1 MWTNVKLYWME
12 QLKNIALLSRSLYV
26 NAVSTTCFY
35 SAYTHVLAQV
45 VDGYAYSHHI
55 WYFGKCTMHWA
66 LVNTNSSTFVVC
78 LILMTDQ

>member
-1 MWTNVKLYWME
+1 ME

-55 WYFGKCTMHWA
+55 WYFGKCTMH
-66 LVNTNSSTFVVC
+66 
-78 LILMTDQ
+78 